1 MASVHRVRGLFPSA
15 LHYLDKQV
23 LTEQLHT
30 NPLGEILYNVPRA
43 ADKWN
48 SYATWEYKRL
58 CTQIHTLSLTHT
70 NTEAWHTENL
80 TKQRSLMI
88 ITGSE
93 SKRKTY
99 KCEKWSVKM
108 WRSLTFPW
116 TQTFVSLYAKIILL
130 GFKRHKITG
139 WEIIVH
145 KRTLDT
151 CGHDQNT
158 WLKKMK
164 AFNSQ
169 LRPLE
174 TARWVQTQ
182 HGIDTDEKNE
192 QKRRRG
198 KCEKDYC
205 SAKASE

>member
-15 LHYLDKQV
+15 LHCLDKQV

-48 SYATWEYKRL
+48 SYATWEYKRPYAHK
-58 CTQIHTLSLTHT
+58 HTHALSLTRR
-70 NTEAWHTENL
+70 NKAWHAGIL
-80 TKQRSLMI
+80 TKQRSLVI

-93 SKRKTY
+93 TKREMY
-99 KCEKWSVKM
+99 KGEKWSVKM
-108 WRSLTFPW
+108 RRSLMFPW
-116 TQTFVSLYAKIILL
+116 TQMFVPLYAEITLL

-145 KRTLDT
+145 KRALDT

-158 WLKKMK
+158 WLKK
-164 AFNSQ
+164 
-169 LRPLE
+169 
-174 TARWVQTQ
+174 
-182 HGIDTDEKNE
+182 NE
-192 QKRRRG
+192 SIQ
-198 KCEKDYC
+198 
-205 SAKASE
+205 